1 MVLLEIMTLLHK
13 FTTNNASGIAPAL
26 GRKQNTV
33 EEKHMD
39 FATLIYVLAAI
50 VTIGGGIAAV
60 SRYLQTRRRKA
71 ARPARPRRVESRHY
85 LNLNL
90 AGQHQQALESC
101 REALRQNPQDDDA
114 YVNLSWALNALGR
127 HQEALDASDEAS
139 KLNESAP
146 AYTNRGWALQA
157 LKHYSQA
164 LRAHEKALALDPN
177 FAPAY
182 KGKGDDLLGLGQLE
196 QALAAYGHALLLDPG
211 FAPAYR
217 GKGDV
222 LQQLGRF
229 QEAQQAYE
237 KARQFE
243 R

>member
-1 MVLLEIMTLLHK
+1 
-13 FTTNNASGIAPAL
+13 
-26 GRKQNTV
+26 
-33 EEKHMD
+33 MD
-39 FATLIYVLAAI
+39 FATLISVLAGI
-50 VTIGGGIAAV
+50 VTIGGGIAAA
-60 SRYLQTRRRKA
+60 SRYLHARHRKV
-71 ARPARPRRVESRHY
+71 ARPRKMESPHY

-90 AGQHQQALESC
+90 AGQHQQAVGAC
-101 REALRQNPQDDDA
+101 WEALHQNPQNDDA
-114 YVNLSWALNALGR
+114 YVNLSWALNALER
-127 HQEALDASDEAS
+127 HQEALDASDEAI

-164 LRAHEKALALDPN
+164 LRAHEKALALDSN

-182 KGKGDDLLGLGQLE
+182 KGKGDDLWGLGQLE
-196 QALAAYGHALLLDPG
+196 QALAAYDHALLLDSG

-217 GKGDV
+217 AKGDV

-229 QEAQQAYE
+229 REAQQAYE
-237 KARQFE
+237 KARQLE